1 MSGSA
6 SRGGGIISKRT
17 GGPGGPC
24 LWTGGQGGPRY
35 ARTLLV
41 TYANQQASQPTL
53 ARSLAVVS
61 EERVQTLLKFLLRKM
76 MLTSSEG

>member
-6 SRGGGIISKRT
+6 SREGGIVSKRT
-17 GGPGGPC
+17 GG
-24 LWTGGQGGPRY
+24 QGCPPY
-35 ARTLLV
+35 ARRTLLV

-61 EERVQTLLKFLLRKM
+61 EDRVQTLLKFCSRKM